1 MQMSIGASMAET
13 GAKQDET
20 YRLAVSE
27 HGAALG
33 RLARAYEADPELR
46 RDLLQDIHV
55 GLWRSFAGFSGQC
68 SLRTWVY
75 RVAHNI
81 ATSHV
86 LRRKRA
92 AKQVSLDAL
101 DELPDD
107 GNLEESVGEKQKLD
121 LLTAMIQTLKQPD
134 RQVILLYLEDL
145 DASAISEIVGLKP
158 GAVATKIHR
167 IKAVLASRFRERSA
181 S

>member
-1 MQMSIGASMAET
+1 MT
-13 GAKQDET
+13 GANQDES

-33 RLARAYEADPELR
+33 RLARAYEADAELR
-46 RDLLQDIHV
+46 RDLLQDIHI
-55 GLWRSFAGFSGQC
+55 GLWRSFAGFNGQC
-68 SLRTWVY
+68 SMRTWVY

-92 AKQVSLDAL
+92 AKQVSLDVL
-101 DELPDD
+101 EELPDAE
-107 GNLEESVGEKQKLD
+107 NLEESTGEKQKLEV
-121 LLTAMIQTLKQPD
+121 LMAMIQTLSHPD

-145 DASAISEIVGLKP
+145 DAAAISEIIGLKP

-167 IKAVLASRFRERSA
+167 IKAVLARRFRERSA
-181 S
+181 P

>member
-1 MQMSIGASMAET
+1 MAEPD
-13 GAKQDET
+13 QDER

-33 RLARAYEADPELR
+33 RLVRAYEADADLR
-46 RDLLQDIHV
+46 RDLLQDIHI
-55 GLWRSFAGFSGQC
+55 GLWRSFAGFNAQC
-68 SLRTWVY
+68 SMRTWVY

-86 LRRKRA
+86 LRRKRQG
-92 AKQVSLDAL
+92 KQVSLDML
-101 DELPDD
+101 EEFPDG
-107 GNLEESVGEKQKLD
+107 GNLEESTGEKQKL
-121 LLTAMIQTLKQPD
+121 TALMELIGTLKQPD

-145 DASAISEIVGLKP
+145 DAAEISEIVGLKP

-181 S
+181 P

>member
-1 MQMSIGASMAET
+1 MTSAN
-13 GAKQDET
+13 QDES

-33 RLARAYEADPELR
+33 RLVRAYEADPELR
-46 RDLLQDIHV
+46 RDLLQDIHI
-55 GLWRSFAGFSGQC
+55 GLWRSFAGFKGQC
-68 SLRTWVY
+68 SMRTWVY

-81 ATSHV
+81 AASHV
-86 LRRKRA
+86 TRRMRMR
-92 AKQVSLDAL
+92 KQVSLDML
-101 DELPDD
+101 EELPD
-107 GNLEESVGEKQKLD
+107 GENLEVSTGEKQKLEA
-121 LLTAMIQTLKQPD
+121 LMAMIQTLGPPD

-145 DASAISEIVGLKP
+145 DAAAISEIVGLKP

-167 IKAVLASRFRERSA
+167 IKAVLARRFHERSV

>member
-1 MQMSIGASMAET
+1 MQTGTGGGMT
-13 GAKQDET
+13 GADQDEC

-27 HGAALG
+27 HGAALC
-33 RLARAYEADPELR
+33 RLARAYEADADLR

-55 GLWRSFAGFSGQC
+55 GLWRSFAGFNGQC
-68 SLRTWVY
+68 SMRTWVY

-92 AKQVSLDAL
+92 GKQVSLEVL
-101 DELPDD
+101 EELPDG
-107 GNLEESVGEKQKLD
+107 GNLEESTGEKQKLEA
-121 LLTAMIQTLKQPD
+121 LMAMIQTLGPPD

-145 DASAISEIVGLKP
+145 DAAAISEIVGLKP

-167 IKAVLASRFRERSA
+167 IKALLARRFREGSA
-181 S
+181 P